1 MLKKAMY
8 LLGVSFLAMICVSCS
23 SNPTV
28 MSNQQTVNVY
38 PPDSLLVHPCKA
50 TPPGESLLDLAR
62 GYNKNV
68 SCIGLYK
75 LQMDKILENKK
86 KQEALYNVK

>member
-1 MLKKAMY
+1 MKNVLVY
-8 LLGVSFLAMICVSCS
+8 ILLLVFPLSVAGCANDDFRRS
-23 SNPTV
+23 PTP
-28 MSNQQTVNVY
+28 SIIY
-38 PPDSLLVHPCKA
+38 IGPSDSLLMHPCKA

-75 LQMDKILENKK
+75 LQINKIMENKK

>member
-1 MLKKAMY
+1 MLKKVMY

-23 SNPTV
+23 SSPTV
-28 MSNQQTVNVY
+28 MSSPTINNVY
-38 PPDSLLVHPCKA
+38 PPDSLLTVPCKA

-62 GYNKNV
+62 GYNKNT

-75 LQMDKILENKK
+75 LQLDKIIENKK
-86 KQEALYNVK
+86 KQEALYNVR

>member
-1 MLKKAMY
+1 M
-8 LLGVSFLAMICVSCS
+8 
-23 SNPTV
+23 
-28 MSNQQTVNVY
+28 
-38 PPDSLLVHPCKA
+38 HPCKA

-75 LQMDKILENKK
+75 LQINKIMENKK
-86 KQEALYNVK
+86 KQEALFNVKP